1 MREDLQEEDVARL
14 RRIKLAE
21 RYLHHPETV
30 LAPHSRPGSQRGAS
44 DAGSVADAGVEVT
57 PPPSGRSRGRAGQ
70 RTLEAS
76 GSAPVLNPSSGTP
89 VGSARS
95 QLSRHSGGSREGRT
109 PSLGSALRAAGSA
122 AAGTAST
129 GSLPVLS
136 PESLGGIAATP
147 ATSSKRSSPRDI
159 ARDQLLSG
167 WWSKTRCFN
176 LMIGKDA
183 TQCRRQALGTTGGCL
198 AFGNGRLPLFKG
210 THMLLSGYFYCF
222 KIKAM
227 DTTRLPVR
235 GYSQGSALAVGIS
248 RISPAQPRLQ
258 GAMCPLYAYEV
269 PGSVVVGY
277 GSNVV
282 EDGKWFKSPWDANVL
297 QIGDKVG
304 VLLTPDGDLVIFH
317 NDVQA
322 LRVQTNLAAGAAAGT
337 STQALQKRCYYAM
350 VDLSG
355 HVSEVTM
362 LPKAE
367 PPNVPLLI
375 KDTIER
381 KLA

>member
-1 MREDLQEEDVARL
+1 
-14 RRIKLAE
+14 
-21 RYLHHPETV
+21 
-30 LAPHSRPGSQRGAS
+30 
-44 DAGSVADAGVEVT
+44 VT
-57 PPPSGRSRGRAGQ
+57 PPPSGGRGRGH

-76 GSAPVLNPSSGTP
+76 GSAPVLKPASGTP

-95 QLSRHSGGSREGRT
+95 QLSRHSVGSKDGR

-122 AAGTAST
+122 AAGTASA

-136 PESLGGIAATP
+136 PEAPDGLAATP
-147 ATSSKRSSPRDI
+147 ATSSKKSSPRDI

-176 LMIGKDA
+176 LMIGKDP
-183 TQCRRQALGTTGGCL
+183 TQCRRSALGTMGGCL

-210 THMLLSGYFYCF
+210 THLLLSGYFYCF

-227 DTTRLPVR
+227 DTSRLPVR

-248 RISPAQPRLQ
+248 RISPAQRQLQ
-258 GAMCPLYAYEV
+258 GAMCPLYGYEV

-277 GSNVV
+277 GPHVV
-282 EDGKWFKSPWDANVL
+282 EDGKWFKSPWDTNVL

-304 VLLTPDGDLVIFH
+304 VLLTPEGDLVIFH

-322 LRVQTNLAAGAAAGT
+322 LRLPTNLAAGAVVGT

-367 PPNVPLLI
+367 PPNVPLLL